1 MTFLKF
7 ILLVGP
13 LIIIILCPGGC
24 AGGSGPGVR
33 EGEQGAGQGV
43 REPHPGPAPAAPG
56 QYSTAQR
63 AHTAL

>member
-1 MTFLKF
+1 MS
-7 ILLVGP
+7 
-13 LIIIILCPGGC
+13 GGC
-24 AGGSGPGVR
+24 AGWPGPGVR

-63 AHTAL
+63 AHTALVPQID